1 MAWKITLPIDQSK
14 GELQFKSI
22 PFEEEFDKVDWI
34 ERWGVK
40 DGNAFVSKIFEGIFH
55 FKFIDL
61 KLGFELNYSFVD
73 FKY

>member
-1 MAWKITLPIDQSK
+1 MACKITLPIDQSK

-22 PFEEEFDKVDWI
+22 PFKWKFNIQDWI
-34 ERWGVK
+34 KRWGEK
-40 DGNAFVSKIFEGIFH
+40 DGNAFVSKIFEGIFY
-55 FKFIDL
+55 FRFLDL